1 MYILITTIVLTVN
14 TVTPQSAAYVSDF
27 KISKI
32 YRLAEVTRLQHENTG
47 SRMWSRVNE
56 NVSLTVFQLTP
67 DVSII
72 LLSILDD

>member
-1 MYILITTIVLTVN
+1 MLTVN

-27 KISKI
+27 KISKM

-47 SRMWSRVNE
+47 SRMWARVNE

>member
-27 KISKI
+27 KISKM